1 MPKVSAVIPVY
12 NVEKF
17 IRRCIESIQQQ
28 TMNDIELIV
37 VNDCTPDD
45 SMAIVEELAKEDQR
59 IRIFNY
65 DKNRGPMCARE
76 TGYMAATGDYITFCD
91 GDDYLPKDALETL
104 YNEAIKTG
112 ADIVSGQIVYVSGDG
127 RETIWESSLPYGN
140 DAENVYKAL
149 LRHKYI
155 HNLCGKLF
163 KASLLQNFAYKT
175 YEHATNGEDA
185 CLFYQVVQ
193 YVNKV
198 MHIDNPVYY
207 YVQNIESST
216 QKRLNENAVRS
227 ICISNMITVQTVSN
241 YSELREN
248 LNRGVTNS
256 LCRLYANGYH
266 HDTKLN
272 FLIKAYGL
280 ERWTSCYFVIRY
292 LNYVEFAKII
302 IRRLLQSSSKMFHF
316 PFLKYSRISPCSHY

>member
-1 MPKVSAVIPVY
+1 MKVSVVVPIY
-12 NVEKF
+12 NVEKY
-17 IRRCIESIQQQ
+17 IRRCMESIQQQ

-91 GDDYLPKDALETL
+91 GDDYMPKDALEIL
-104 YNEAIKTG
+104 YNDAVKAG

-149 LRHKYI
+149 LRHKYL

-198 MHIDNPVYY
+198 MHIDYPVYY
-207 YVQNIESST
+207 YVQNIGSST
-216 QKRLNENAVRS
+216 QRRYSDNAIKS
-227 ICISNMITVQTVSN
+227 ICLLNQMRVQTVSSHSLSN
-241 YSELREN
+241 D
-248 LNRGVTNS
+248 LNKYITNV
-256 LCRLYANGYH
+256 LCSLYAQGYH
-266 HDTKLN
+266 HDTNLSEYIKLYN
-272 FLIKAYGL
+272 LQKWVSWHYIL
-280 ERWTSCYFVIRY
+280 RY
-292 LNYVEFAKII
+292 LSFGQYLQLVVH
-302 IRRLLQSSSKMFHF
+302 RLLVSIGVKKQK
-316 PFLKYSRISPCSHY
+316 K